1 MSSPPRLA
9 HKIII
14 PKPYNR
20 EATVAQTIAKEY
32 ARLEQEERTKQLVSV
47 WHKVTYIK

>member
-1 MSSPPRLA
+1 MSAPPLA

-14 PKPYNR
+14 PKPYSR

-32 ARLEQEERTKQLVSV
+32 ARLEQEERTKQLVDI
-47 WHKVTYIK
+47 WHTVLCVK